1 MDENEINWRRRI
13 YASENNLNIENIR
26 PIPKKELVI
35 GKTYN
40 GFCRNASKAVW
51 NGKVFTYKR
60 YKFGDTFD
68 EDINHYEDDDG
79 YDLFIPMELIN

>member
-1 MDENEINWRRRI
+1 MDEKEINWRRRI
-13 YASENNLNIENIR
+13 YAAENNLNIENVR

-40 GFCRNASKAVW
+40 GFCRNASEAVW

-79 YDLFIPMELIN
+79 YDLFIPMEIIN